1 MDIYEIITSLCAI
14 VVSVVV
20 MYGSSYIKRK
30 IKESEYT
37 DLINKVSTAVSYAEQ
52 MFGSGNGKKKYQFA
66 IDYLQTLLDE
76 DEFDEEVI
84 KGVIESL
91 VYNINQ
97 RKDINKLE
105 NISKK
110 VVEMV
115 NTLITDTDY
124 INSTTSTYTD
134 TKDKDSESAT
144 LYEFPINNNDNN
156 DDGNNTG
163 K

>member
-1 MDIYEIITSLCAI
+1 MDIYEIVTSLCAI

-66 IDYLQTLLDE
+66 IDYLQMLLDE

-97 RKDINKLE
+97 RKDIDKLE

-115 NTLITDTDY
+115 NTLVTYD
-124 INSTTSTYTD
+124 STSSTD
-134 TKDKDSESAT
+134 TKNSESAT

>member
-66 IDYLQTLLDE
+66 IDYLQTLLDD

-97 RKDINKLE
+97 RKDIDKLE

-115 NTLITDTDY
+115 NTLVTYD
-124 INSTTSTYTD
+124 STSSTD
-134 TKDKDSESAT
+134 TKNSESAT
-144 LYEFPINNNDNN
+144 LYEFPINNNNDDNN
-156 DDGNNTG
+156 DGNNTD